1 MVQGSN
7 LSKAK
12 RFLSLPETSGQ
23 AVGPYQPPIHWVPVF
38 ILGGGKRPGS
48 EFNLSPPSSAEVK
61 NE

>member
-1 MVQGSN
+1 MVQVSN

-12 RFLSLPETSGQ
+12 RFLSLPERTGQ
-23 AVGPYQPPIHWVPVF
+23 AMWPTQPPIHWVPVF
-38 ILGGGKRPGS
+38 ISGEKRPGS